1 MNIHQYG
8 TLSIARDSLH
18 VSMQLPHQPST
29 CNCVSHMIHLPKSTG
44 FIREAQEVFHLGK
57 KVQVKRDVAC
67 QLAGVFFSPHI
78 IHTYPLHVAIWP
90 WLYWML
96 TLQQRCF
103 FSRLQSLPW
112 PHATEWQKDL
122 TSASAV
128 LPTEMD
134 TRCYFQNPWFGSPT
148 SEVFCGLWR
157 LKLDISLTFR
167 DVESRSHSLF
177 FH

>member
-1 MNIHQYG
+1 MGLCQLHG
-8 TLSIARDSLH
+8 TRFMFLCNFPIS
-18 VSMQLPHQPST
+18 HQPAMVYHTWST
-29 CNCVSHMIHLPKSTG
+29 SPKALGSSERRKKFSTWARKCRLKG
-44 FIREAQEVFHLGK
+44 MW
-57 KVQVKRDVAC
+57 
-67 QLAGVFFSPHI
+67 LANLLESFFSPHI

-103 FSRLQSLPW
+103 FSRLQGLPW

-157 LKLDISLTFR
+157 LKLDIS
-167 DVESRSHSLF
+167 
-177 FH
+177 